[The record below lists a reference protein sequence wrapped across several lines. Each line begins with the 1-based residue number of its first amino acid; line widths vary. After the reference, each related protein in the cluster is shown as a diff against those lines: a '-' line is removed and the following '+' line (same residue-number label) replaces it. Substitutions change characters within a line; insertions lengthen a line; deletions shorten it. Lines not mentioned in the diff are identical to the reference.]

1 MEPKAIQEIE
11 AQFRELLNSATP
23 EFEATMRDSLSALRQ
38 KWEIISIRQ
47 RQRTSFVHP
56 DDVGRPNIPDED
68 PVTCKLRVA
77 GQVFTVS
84 TRYLMSEPN
93 TFFTTLLSGRWQ
105 TAGDVEGVIPVS
117 WDDVASFTV
126 ILGYLENGAHLL
138 SYLQLNDE
146 AFRMKVLEC
155 ASYFCI
161 TTLVDYLHY
170 PADQF
175 RLSVAD
181 LEMKRRIDMLRH
193 LFALDRHHPLVQD
206 PYLDLVPIFG
216 PGSEHLL
223 DPRPDCFHVPRL
235 LPEAKSVE
243 FRPALSLADWRERF
257 ADVSENAFG
266 ETFDWNGIVVAG
278 GSVLEAMLS
287 PHCKGYFPHPC
298 GSGHDIDMFLVGLA
312 PDAAQAKLRYL
323 ERYFRDMVEGEGT
336 DGTRN
341 KKHARR
347 AHRREKL
354 PLLIVR
360 TTHAISFM
368 APSLPKIQ
376 VILRLYLSPSEVLY
390 GFDIDSCC
398 ALYDGRMV
406 YALPRAIRAIQQRCN
421 LFDLGR
427 CNVTFNRRITKYAAR
442 GFALAVPGFRWD
454 RVSPASLQRPD
465 SLRLSHLLVRT
476 LSLGAPTYGRR
487 GCRKYQVLKY
497 SQQGVIWAA
506 KETRAADVAAA
517 TMPRKASGFYD
528 ADSCGDYES
537 SLSMLVAQ
545 VCPHPLCWSWIGCL
559 TDCALF
565 VSPYGSASS
574 LRRPPLVWCGWW
586 VLGGCLEQLLT
597 LGPQNF
603 RTPEE
608 AAEVSPAAGCGLR
621 CVLADSMD
629 DILAGRMSAS
639 VLEEIDRRLAV
650 IMEGR
655 HQYGYAY
662 YGHTDRPARQTVAA
676 GVVPVLC
683 QALLKTAGL
692 AGPLQ
697 WISIDLDRA
706 FVGSF
711 HHPISEAYLDCYQP
725 ADKAESPG
733 EGESSGRKT
742 MKPARKAERRGRD
755 DDDDDDD
762 DDRLC

>member
-105 TAGDVEGVIPVS
+105 TAGDAEGVIPVS

-235 LPEAKSVE
+235 LPEAKSVR
-243 FRPALSLADWRERF
+243 FRRALSLADWRERF
-257 ADVSENAFG
+257 ADVSEHAFG

-287 PHCKGYFPHPC
+287 PRRKGYFPYPC
-298 GSGHDIDMFLVGLA
+298 GPGHDIDMFLVGLA

-323 ERYFRDMVEGEGT
+323 ERYFRDMVEGQGT

-341 KKHARR
+341 KKRTRR
-347 AHRREKL
+347 GHREKL

-406 YALPRAIRAIQQRCN
+406 YALPRAIRAIQQQCN

-454 RVSPASLQRPD
+454 RVSPVSLQRPD

-476 LSLGAPTYGRR
+476 LSLGVPRYGRR
-487 GCRKYQVLKY
+487 GCPKNQVLKY
-497 SQQGVIWAA
+497 SQEGVIRAA

-517 TMPRKASGFYD
+517 TGIRFYD
-528 ADSCGDYES
+528 DDSCGNYES

-545 VCPHPLCWSWIGCL
+545 
-559 TDCALF
+559 DF
-565 VSPYGSASS
+565 
-574 LRRPPLVWCGWW
+574 
-586 VLGGCLEQLLT
+586 Q
-597 LGPQNF
+597 
-603 RTPEE
+603 TPE
-608 AAEVSPAAGCGLR
+608 AAADVSLDKAAGGGLR

-629 DILAGRMSAS
+629 DILAGRISAS
-639 VLEEIDRRLAV
+639 VLEEIDRRLDV
-650 IMEGR
+650 IMEDR
-655 HQYGYAY
+655 HRYGYGY
-662 YGHTDRPARQTVAA
+662 YDDPSNRPPRQTVAA
-676 GVVPVLC
+676 GVVPALC

-725 ADKAESPG
+725 AETGGGMATPDKSPRNKFCHWPNAK
-733 EGESSGRKT
+733 STASTLINRS
-742 MKPARKAERRGRD
+742 PR
-755 DDDDDDD
+755 
-762 DDRLC
+762 